1 MILCGIGLIP
11 PMDHMVYCKWLRN
24 DGLHTFLGMVGY
36 CMKNNGEEHLE
47 FVHLNVLVE
56 DMNDDK
62 MEYAKFGKVDLK
74 VCVPFFIA
82 TSCNGATNG
91 CNFV

>member
-1 MILCGIGLIP
+1 MG
-11 PMDHMVYCKWLRN
+11 HTVYCKWLRN

-36 CMKNNGEEHLE
+36 CMKKNGEEHLE
-47 FVHLNVLVE
+47 FVHLHVLVE

-74 VCVPFFIA
+74 ACVLFSSQHLAMQPPM
-82 TSCNGATNG
+82 GAILYEISHWE
-91 CNFV
+91 